1 LFADL
6 DSLDKSGIHKED
18 EKGNENESRF
28 IIDSIPYPVDKSAST
43 SGGTKPNE
51 ERNLQV
57 YTRRRSRTKKM
68 SQLEEQ
74 QATHE
79 ITEVEVRSSDS
90 PNLVQVSSNTNE
102 EGLEI
107 GGEEDNQAITFR
119 RERRSRAGI
128 PPPRYGFE
136 ESNIGND
143 ENDIANYVSYESV
156 CPAYKNFIESLET
169 VRVPKDWREAKQHPK
184 WKMLC

>member
-28 IIDSIPYPVDKSAST
+28 ITDSIPYPVDKPAST

-107 GGEEDNQAITFR
+107 GEKKIIKPSHLGEKGGVEQEYPHQDTDLKKVI
-119 RERRSRAGI
+119 
-128 PPPRYGFE
+128 
-136 ESNIGND
+136 
-143 ENDIANYVSYESV
+143 
-156 CPAYKNFIESLET
+156 
-169 VRVPKDWREAKQHPK
+169 
-184 WKMLC
+184 